1 MSAKLVPVLVSL
13 SLMAACGGG
22 DGTDNTAG
30 VPARG
35 VTDTEIVIGSQN
47 DLSGPAGLLGAE
59 AVNGARLRFEEV
71 NAAGGIHGREIRFV
85 VEDAQYQIPRAIQ
98 ATNKLVNRD
107 NIFAMLLS
115 MGTPMNNAVMETLFE
130 AGVPNVFP
138 ISGARQMVVPF
149 RPMMFTARGIY
160 YDEIRAGVRYFVEE
174 RGAQSICVMYQD
186 TDYGQEILEAAQ
198 DQTEAMG
205 MSVTEVTAHRP
216 TDTEF
221 TAAVLRLRN
230 AGCDTVMMGTINRD
244 TILIFEAARKMGWTD
259 VSFVGQNAS
268 YNKAIAAT
276 ASGAAEGYYAFV
288 HIAAIYGEDEK
299 SPEVARWYRS
309 FTERFGSEPGYPA
322 IEGYRNAGILVDAL
336 EMAGRDLSA
345 DGLMAAL
352 ESMTD
357 YEDIFGYR
365 LTFGP
370 DDHKGVDESVLTT
383 VVDGRW
389 VTLEESIRY

>member
-71 NAAGGIHGREIRFV
+71 NAAGGIHGRQIRFV